1 MVAYLRQ
8 VFGNRAAAGSLAILV
23 VFLAA
28 WEWGPAMVG
37 LPSYIVPPVSSVW
50 EEFFRMLDGENLLY
64 HMGWTGFA
72 VVVGFVLGS
81 LLGMVIGYALGM
93 SATAELVLSPY
104 ILALQIAPKVAFAP
118 LFIIW
123 FGFTAYPKILVAVLI
138 VFFPVMINVLTA
150 IRTVDPDMINL
161 ARSFKARRTQI
172 FWKIEFPA
180 SMPPLFAGLRIGA
193 TLAVIG
199 IFVGEAVGGNVG
211 LGYLL
216 IFGEGQANTPMVFVC
231 IVALTFIGIIVYLA
245 VIALE
250 HSVLHYVPRRGLEGF

>member
-1 MVAYLRQ
+1 MVGYLQ
-8 VFGNRAAAGSLAILV
+8 QQFGNRATAGSLAILV
-23 VFLAA
+23 LFLAA
-28 WEWGPAMVG
+28 WEWGPGAVG
-37 LPSYIVPPVSSVW
+37 LPSYIVPPVSAVW
-50 EEFFRMLDGENLLY
+50 QEFLRMLEAERLLY
-64 HMGWTGFA
+64 HTGWTAFA
-72 VVVGFVLGS
+72 VFIGFVLGG
-81 LLGMVIGYALGM
+81 LLGMTIGYLLGM
-93 SATAELVLSPY
+93 SATAELILSPY

-123 FGFTAYPKILVAVLI
+123 FGFTAYPKILVAILI
-138 VFFPVMINVLTA
+138 VFFPVMINVLTS
-150 IRTVDPDMINL
+150 IRMVDPDMINL
-161 ARSFKARRTQI
+161 ARSFKGSRAQI

-180 SMPPLFAGLRIGA
+180 SMPQLFAGLRIGA

-231 IVALTFIGIIVYLA
+231 IVGLTLVGIVVYLA

-250 HSVLHYVPRRGLEGF
+250 RSVLHYLPRRGLEGF